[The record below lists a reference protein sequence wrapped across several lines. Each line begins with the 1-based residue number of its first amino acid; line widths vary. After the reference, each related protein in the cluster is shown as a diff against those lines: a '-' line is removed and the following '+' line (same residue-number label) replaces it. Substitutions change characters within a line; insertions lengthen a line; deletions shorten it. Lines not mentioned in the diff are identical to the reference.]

1 MEARPAPTA
10 QPDGAKLKEAIPPRK
25 IVGVGHE
32 WALFVESAPLI
43 QSMIEDIRKA
53 QRRVWVEIYI
63 VEDDSLGRS
72 IAEALKERAQAGLDV
87 RVLYD
92 AIGSQNA
99 PWAFFREM
107 QEAGVQVHAFH
118 TVWEALWRMHVFQ
131 ILNCRDHR
139 KLLVIDDTVAYFGG
153 MNLFD
158 QSNRAG
164 GQGGSFPGS
173 VGWRDVH
180 VRLAGPQQPE
190 VAESFDRAWK
200 LAHRRGVRRR
210 DRTYRQA
217 LLRPGE
223 ESIQFFDCGPGATR
237 TKASRVFRQL
247 LHKAQRSIVMS
258 MAYFLPVGDVLRD
271 LLRAHRRGV
280 RIQVVVPGH
289 SDVWL
294 VQSATR
300 HLYRQLLRRRFHI
313 YERQEHMLHSKAM
326 VVDDE
331 WTLLGSSNMD
341 PRSFWI
347 NLEFMAVV
355 HSRPLARE
363 VTEIIQY
370 EIQRSRRIT
379 VREYIQRPCLQRLMD
394 RMAWSLRWWL

>member
-1 MEARPAPTA
+1 MEARTTSAA
-10 QPDGAKLKEAIPPRK
+10 QSDGAQLKEAIPPRK
-25 IVGVGHE
+25 VVAVGHE
-32 WALFVESAPLI
+32 WSLFVESAPLI
-43 QSMIEDIRKA
+43 QSMIEDIRNA

-63 VEDDSLGRS
+63 FEDDALGRA

-99 PWAFFREM
+99 PWSFFREM

-118 TVWEALWRMHVFQ
+118 TVWEALWRMRVFQ
-131 ILNCRDHR
+131 VLNRRDHR

-158 QSNRAG
+158 QSSMAG

-180 VRLAGPQQPE
+180 ARLVGPQQGE
-190 VAESFDRAWK
+190 VAESFDREWK
-200 LAHRRGVRRR
+200 QAHRRGVSRR

-217 LLRPGE
+217 LLRPDDD
-223 ESIQFFDCGPGATR
+223 SIQFFDCGPGPTR
-237 TKASRVFRQL
+237 AGASRVFRQL
-247 LHKAQRSIVMS
+247 INKAQRSIVMS
-258 MAYFLPVGDVLRD
+258 MAYFLPVGHVLRD

-289 SDVWL
+289 SDVWV

-313 YERQEHMLHSKAM
+313 YERREHMLHSKAM

-347 NLEFMAVV
+347 NLEFMAVI

-363 VTEIIQY
+363 VSDIIQY
-370 EIQRSRRIT
+370 EIGLSRRIT
-379 VREYIQRPCLQRLMD
+379 VREYMQRPWLQRLMD
-394 RMAWSLRWWL
+394 RAAWSLRWWL